1 MELRQLETLAAVADR
16 GSFSAAA
23 EALGISQPAV
33 SQQIQTLERDI
44 GSPLIDRSGRRARL
58 TERGEVVL
66 RHARRLLAARDE
78 LAREL
83 ADQDG
88 ELAGHLVVGSS
99 TGLGEHVLP
108 PLLGGFRELHP
119 AVSVTLRVEV
129 TVTVIDRVLER
140 ELELGV
146 VGATRAN
153 RALVYEPFLEDRIV
167 LAVPAGHRFAGRTI
181 GLDDLVAEPLIVM
194 QAGAGV
200 RTVIEDELRRAGVRA
215 RDLRIAMEMGLQE
228 SAKAAVEAGYGVSFL
243 SSLALDRELRLGTLA
258 TAEVDGIDPV
268 REFSTVRPAHT
279 PPAGWSR
286 RSSPTAATR
295 SACQAGAAARRARPP
310 RPGESPARPRP
321 SGHARPAAGA
331 NRHGSTRPGGA
342 GCRPCRCHLTDRWA
356 PAKPRALVLRTCSSR
371 NSIGETR
378 SKRDPGMGN
387 RTYREGVKT
396 GGRHATSTGSS
407 RRQTA

>member
-1 MELRQLETLAAVADR
+1 MT
-16 GSFSAAA
+16 SA
-23 EALGISQPAV
+23 
-33 SQQIQTLERDI
+33 T
-44 GSPLIDRSGRRARL
+44 PLIDRSGRRARL

-66 RHARRLLAARDE
+66 RHARGCWRLRDE
-78 LAREL
+78 LTREL
-83 ADQDG
+83 ADRT
-88 ELAGHLVVGSS
+88 ASWPASCVVGSS

-146 VGATRAN
+146 VGASAPN
-153 RALVYEPFLEDRIV
+153 RALVYEPFLRDRIV

-181 GLDDLVAEPLIVM
+181 GLDELVAEPLIVM

-200 RTVIEDELRRAGVRA
+200 RTVIEEELRRAGVRP

-268 REFSTVRPAHT
+268 REFSTVRPAT
-279 PPAGWSR
+279 ASPSR
-286 RSSPTAATR
+286 
-295 SACQAGAAARRARPP
+295 
-310 RPGESPARPRP
+310 
-321 SGHARPAAGA
+321 
-331 NRHGSTRPGGA
+331 
-342 GCRPCRCHLTDRWA
+342 
-356 PAKPRALVLRTCSSR
+356 LVEAFL
-371 NSIGETR
+371 
-378 SKRDPGMGN
+378 
-387 RTYREGVKT
+387 
-396 GGRHATSTGSS
+396 A
-407 RRQTA
+407 

>member
-16 GSFSAAA
+16 GSFSSAA

-33 SQQIQTLERDI
+33 SQQIQTLERHI

-58 TERGEVVL
+58 TERGEDVL

-78 LAREL
+78 LTREL

-181 GLDDLVAEPLIVM
+181 GLDELVAEPLIVM

-279 PPAGWSR
+279 PPSR
-286 RSSPTAATR
+286 LVEAFLAYCRDTLGTASR
-295 SACQAGAAARRARPP
+295 G
-310 RPGESPARPRP
+310 
-321 SGHARPAAGA
+321 
-331 NRHGSTRPGGA
+331 GGA
-342 GCRPCRCHLTDRWA
+342 QGATT
-356 PAKPRALVLRTCSSR
+356 PAGR
-371 NSIGETR
+371 I
-378 SKRDPGMGN
+378 PG
-387 RTYREGVKT
+387 
-396 GGRHATSTGSS
+396 
-407 RRQTA
+407 

>member
-16 GSFSAAA
+16 GSFSSAA

-78 LAREL
+78 LTREL

-88 ELAGHLVVGSS
+88 EPAGHLVVGSS

-119 AVSVTLRVEV
+119 TVSVTLRVEV

-167 LAVPAGHRFAGRTI
+167 LTVPAGHRFAGRTI
-181 GLDDLVAEPLIVM
+181 GLDELVAEPLIVM

-279 PPAGWSR
+279 PPSR
-286 RSSPTAATR
+286 LVEAFLAYCRDTL
-295 SACQAGAAARRARPP
+295 GM
-310 RPGESPARPRP
+310 P
-321 SGHARPAAGA
+321 SRG
-331 NRHGSTRPGGA
+331 GGA
-342 GCRPCRCHLTDRWA
+342 QGATT
-356 PAKPRALVLRTCSSR
+356 PAGR
-371 NSIGETR
+371 I
-378 SKRDPGMGN
+378 PG
-387 RTYREGVKT
+387 
-396 GGRHATSTGSS
+396 
-407 RRQTA
+407 